1 LKCPERHIL
10 DVEPSHICLHP
21 RQRIQVLTI
30 HVLKIVETTKNPQTV
45 KLSPRSS
52 GLNPTWPICKQSNA
66 DRAQTAHIS
75 LHSFSFQRAR
85 RQKMTRSPV
94 SERIPASPASRF
106 CGPSIKLSLSL
117 RAAPVTS
124 PLR

>member
-75 LHSFSFQRAR
+75 LHSFSFQRAGT
-85 RQKMTRSPV
+85 QNNRSAKTFGATCCLPPEV
-94 SERIPASPASRF
+94 
-106 CGPSIKLSLSL
+106 L
-117 RAAPVTS
+117 R
-124 PLR
+124 